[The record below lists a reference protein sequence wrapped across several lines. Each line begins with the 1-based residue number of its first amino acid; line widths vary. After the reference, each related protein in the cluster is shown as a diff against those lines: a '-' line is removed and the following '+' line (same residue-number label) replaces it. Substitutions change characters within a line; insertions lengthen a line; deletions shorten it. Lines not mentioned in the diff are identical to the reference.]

1 MPEGH
6 ETPQPPPKPL
16 FRPIHDRLLHIACG
30 AVVFGVFI
38 VFASWLDWRESRWTQ
53 IALAP
58 EQPIPFS
65 HKHHVADLGIDC
77 RYCHTGVEKSAF
89 AGLPSSQTCM
99 TCHSQVWKD
108 APVLAPLRESAA
120 TGNPLI
126 WKRVTELPDFVYFNH
141 GAHVARG
148 VACVSCHGDV
158 SAMPQV
164 YEAHKLDMTWCLD
177 CHRHTD
183 AQIVPP
189 DFVTDPA
196 AERTKSLA
204 PLRPLDPVQKAR
216 LTNCSTCHR

>member
-6 ETPQPPPKPL
+6 EPSQLPSTPP
-16 FRPIHDRLLHIACG
+16 FRPVHDRLLRIA
-30 AVVFGVFI
+30 FGVLVVGLF
-38 VFASWLDWRESRWTQ
+38 VALAAWLDWRESRWTQ
-53 IALAP
+53 IARVP

-89 AGLPSSQTCM
+89 AGLPSARTCM
-99 TCHSQVWKD
+99 TCHSQIWKD
-108 APVLAPLRESAA
+108 APVLAPLRASAA
-120 TGNPLI
+120 TGKPIL

-141 GAHVARG
+141 SAHVTRG
-148 VACVSCHGDV
+148 VACVSCHGDL

-164 YEAHKLDMTWCLD
+164 YEVHKLDMSWCLD

-183 AQIVPP
+183 SRLVPP
-189 DFVTDPA
+189 GAVTDPA
-196 AERTKSLA
+196 AKPGVSLT